1 MRRGAEL
8 LLLLVLGVGLF
19 RLLRPLRDCVEAW
32 FARVSGALERDRV
45 IELRQ
50 RRNGAFGAED
60 PDGD

>member
-1 MRRGAEL
+1 
-8 LLLLVLGVGLF
+8 VGLF